1 MENRGIEATFVLV
14 RVDNK
19 IKKPGP
25 VFQAITRA
33 AYENGVGTPKDECV
47 LGLERSMA
55 SKMKAWSVEPVHHDE
70 PPLMTD
76 WIELVILQT
85 PAPQ

>member
-33 AYENGVGTPKDECV
+33 AYENGADYIYRVNDDTEMATPWAV
-47 LGLERSMA
+47 
-55 SKMKAWSVEPVHHDE
+55 
-70 PPLMTD
+70 
-76 WIELVILQT
+76 
-85 PAPQ
+85 